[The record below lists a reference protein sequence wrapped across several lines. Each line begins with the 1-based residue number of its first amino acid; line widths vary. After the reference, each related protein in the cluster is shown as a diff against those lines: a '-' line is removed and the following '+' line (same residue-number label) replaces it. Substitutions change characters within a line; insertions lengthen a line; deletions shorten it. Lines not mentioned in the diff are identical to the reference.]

1 MNIKHAL
8 IAAAALSGIV
18 LASGSASAM
27 PNGLPAVG
35 QALAGSDVQD
45 VRWVCGP
52 VRCWWRPNWY
62 GGYAYGPAY
71 YGPRVWVGPRW
82 RAGWGWR
89 RRWW

>member
-27 PNGLPAVG
+27 PNGLSATAVE
-35 QALAGSDVQD
+35 QAVGSDVQD

-62 GGYAYGPAY
+62 GGYAY
-71 YGPRVWVGPRW
+71 YGPRRVWWGPRW
-82 RAGWGWR
+82 RSGWGWR
-89 RRWW
+89 HRWW